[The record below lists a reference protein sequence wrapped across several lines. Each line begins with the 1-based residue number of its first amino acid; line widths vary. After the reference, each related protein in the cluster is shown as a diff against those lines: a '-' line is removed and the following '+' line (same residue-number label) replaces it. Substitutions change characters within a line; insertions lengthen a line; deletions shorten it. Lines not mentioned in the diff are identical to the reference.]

1 MIGYCRNDGYLGC
14 FGQEALHELTGVYVT
29 LPQHDLLNMN
39 TFSSETVCDDG
50 VLAAKA
56 SGYTSGYVGTLV
68 HL

>member
-1 MIGYCRNDGYLGC
+1 MQHQCSCWYICPYICMIGYCRNDGYLGC

-50 VLAAKA
+50 L
-56 SGYTSGYVGTLV
+56 SS
-68 HL
+68 

>member
-50 VLAAKA
+50 L
-56 SGYTSGYVGTLV
+56 SS
-68 HL
+68 